1 MKCNKCGFDNQED
14 SVFCSK
20 CGTRLA
26 TTCPNC
32 GKPISADSYFCSY
45 CGENL
50 SMNSAEHFQSKTPI
64 KKQQYFDI
72 QEQNDKTEDKSLYA
86 DFSPEWF
93 REKAKEF
100 WKEDREAESLY
111 VDFRNRFGIEAL
123 SSLSGEALLKTLFI
137 GASSDNLC
145 HELEFAPRNTH
156 LFGGIKGGSIYKYPM
171 HFSQKTSMWTLAKGK
186 RKLSLDEAIEKGTSI
201 RDDLV
206 KGAEIIKESLPVDSV
221 EDYLALYTKL
231 CSTIPELVDRLWVT
245 KYYHMLFPTLIPVF
259 YNKGWQIKVLT
270 LLKIAPNDYAYGRL
284 GQINAFVKKCGV
296 TNVAF
301 AQVIYKYGYIEEQEK
316 PNIDDPDFED
326 SELEPISGGSNII
339 LYGVPGS
346 GKSWT
351 IEHEYCHEDSIV
363 ERVVFH
369 PDYTN
374 ADFVGQIL
382 PVVDADK
389 QVSYEFTPGP
399 FTSIV
404 REAYM
409 NPTREYILIIEE
421 MNRGNA
427 AAIFGDVFQLLD
439 RSTEPKTED
448 GATYPIG
455 TSEYGITNKNMAE
468 YIYGDAS
475 HKVRIPSNLSII
487 GTMNTSDQN
496 VYTLDTAFQRRWNM
510 RLIGNDFRKVRST
523 LANAEILDTGVT
535 WKTFCET
542 INNIIVANKAKMAS
556 AEDKR
561 LGVYFIHESDLVLNE
576 KTIPS
581 EGYASLFDEYEDL
594 SLKEEMNNSM
604 TEEEIERLAY
614 IREVLIQS
622 RKFPEKVIKYLWDD
636 AFKFNLEALFDTEQY
651 QSLEKVIRD
660 FIYSAGQGRF
670 KIFKKTVQELLY
682 SDNQQ
687 GN

>member
-171 HFSQKTSMWTLAKGK
+171 YFDKKTSMWTLSKGK
-186 RKLSLDEAIEKGTSI
+186 RKLSLEEAIEKGTTI

-206 KGAEIIKESLPVDSV
+206 RGAEIINESSSVDSV
-221 EDYLALYTKL
+221 EDYLALYPKL
-231 CSTIPELVDRLWVT
+231 CSIIPELVDRLWVT

-259 YNKGWQIKVLT
+259 YNKDWQIRVLT

-301 AQVIYKYGYIEEQEK
+301 AQVIYNYCSNGSIEEF
-316 PNIDDPDFED
+316 DD
-326 SELEPISGGSNII
+326 SELERISGGSNII
-339 LYGVPGS
+339 FYGVPGS

-351 IEHEYCHEDSIV
+351 IEHEYCHPDSIV

-374 ADFVGQIL
+374 ADFIGQIL
-382 PVVDADK
+382 PVVDADR

-404 REAYM
+404 RESYR
-409 NPTREYILIIEE
+409 NPTSEYILIVEE

-427 AAIFGDVFQLLD
+427 ASIFGDTFQLLD
-439 RSTEPKTED
+439 RSTEPKTEN
-448 GATYPIG
+448 GITYPIG
-455 TSEYGITNKNMAE
+455 TSEYGITNKNMAD
-468 YIYGDAS
+468 YIYDDPS

-496 VYTLDTAFQRRWNM
+496 VFTLDTAFQRRWKM
-510 RLIGNDFRKVRST
+510 RLIENSFKKTPKS
-523 LANAEILDTGVT
+523 LADAVILDTKVT
-535 WKTFCET
+535 WKTFCEI
-542 INNIIVANKAKMAS
+542 INGIIIGNKAKMAS

-561 LGVYFIHESDLVLNE
+561 LGVYFIQEEDLTFKE
-576 KTIPS
+576 TEPS
-581 EGYASLFDEYEDL
+581 EGYDSLSDEYESL
-594 SLKEEMNNSM
+594 SVKQVEGATTAEEDK
-604 TEEEIERLAY
+604 RLASIIE
-614 IREVLIQS
+614 IRMHNS
-622 RKFPEKVIKYLWDD
+622 AFAEKVLKYLWDD

-651 QSLEKVIRD
+651 QSLEQVILTFANSTGRD
-660 FIYSAGQGRF
+660 RF
-670 KIFKKTVQELLY
+670 TIFKKTVQDSLY
-682 SDNQQ
+682 QNEKE
-687 GN
+687 